1 MNSIKEIKR
10 NILKASMDANEGH
23 IGSSF
28 SVLDILYVLY
38 EKVANIS
45 PELLEK
51 EDRDRVILS
60 KGHASLAHAAILA
73 EKGFISFDQLYSY
86 CSSSSILGGHLSKLS
101 VPGVEVSTGS
111 LGHGISVSVGI
122 ALALKIRHLD
132 SKVFC
137 IVGDGEIND
146 GTFWES
152 LLLIAHHDLRN
163 LKIIIDYNH
172 SNDRALKLDPLEKK
186 LLAFG
191 FEVLQID
198 GHSHSKLEKALS
210 KKPNKHPITIIA
222 DTIKGKG
229 IKELENNPAWHNK
242 SPTQQEYKKLLK
254 ELED

>member
-45 PELLEK
+45 PELSEK

-132 SKVFC
+132 C
-137 IVGDGEIND
+137 HL
-146 GTFWES
+146 T
-152 LLLIAHHDLRN
+152 
-163 LKIIIDYNH
+163 
-172 SNDRALKLDPLEKK
+172 
-186 LLAFG
+186 
-191 FEVLQID
+191 
-198 GHSHSKLEKALS
+198 
-210 KKPNKHPITIIA
+210 
-222 DTIKGKG
+222 
-229 IKELENNPAWHNK
+229 
-242 SPTQQEYKKLLK
+242 
-254 ELED
+254 

>member
-1 MNSIKEIKR
+1 M
-10 NILKASMDANEGH
+10 ANEGH
-23 IGSSF
+23 IASSF

-45 PELLEK
+45 PELA
-51 EDRDRVILS
+51 EDDNRDRIILS
-60 KGHASLAHAAILA
+60 KGHASLAHSAILA
-73 EKGFISFDQLYSY
+73 EKDFISYDQFYSY

-122 ALALKIRHLD
+122 ALAIKIRKIN

-137 IVGDGEIND
+137 IVGDGEINE

-152 LLLIAHHDLRN
+152 LLLISHHDLKN

-172 SNDRALKLDPLEKK
+172 SNDRALKLEPLEKK
-186 LLAFG
+186 LSAFG

-198 GHSHSKLEKALS
+198 GHSHSQLEEILS
-210 KKPNKHPITIIA
+210 KETNELPMAIIA
-222 DTIKGKG
+222 NTIKGKG
-229 IKELENNPAWHNK
+229 IKEMENNPAWHHK
-242 SPTQQEYKKLLK
+242 FPTQEEYKKLLE
-254 ELED
+254 ELD